1 MNEIDYTG
9 CWPVAPTPFK
19 DNEQLDLEGM
29 KRVLDCMIDQ
39 NVDGICILANY
50 SEQFLLSDEERQNG
64 VVTHSSGNFAQAVS
78 LAANKIGVKVFLLII
93 SVFQILLHYIK

>member
-19 DNEQLDLEGM
+19 DNEELDLEGM

-39 NVDGICILANY
+39 NVDGIHLLGNIL
-50 SEQFLLSDEERQNG
+50 
-64 VVTHSSGNFAQAVS
+64 
-78 LAANKIGVKVFLLII
+78 
-93 SVFQILLHYIK
+93 